1 MQNKKSCLPKHLA
14 VFISSIIK
22 SVHDNGWGMFTT
34 YLKYKLEDMG
44 KQLLKIDKFFAS
56 SQICN
61 VCGYKKSRYKKLS
74 IGQWEC
80 LNCKSH
86 HNRDVISKCITNTE
100 PWDTRE

>member
-1 MQNKKSCLPKHLA
+1 MA

-56 SQICN
+56 LQVRKFAMYAVIKIPIQKTIHWTMGMSKLQITSQ
-61 VCGYKKSRYKKLS
+61 
-74 IGQWEC
+74 
-80 LNCKSH
+80 
-86 HNRDVISKCITNTE
+86 
-100 PWDTRE
+100 